1 MTEEQLLE
9 QAYPP
14 TTPPPA
20 EPVANPTFAD
30 WQKADGWIEAP
41 YTKQLYG
48 TRKVLGIDCEMVG
61 HQSIDQRTGCS
72 VLTQPVS
79 VAVPD

>member
-1 MTEEQLLE
+1 MTDEQLLE

-20 EPVANPTFAD
+20 EPIANPTFAD
-30 WQKADGWIEAP
+30 WQRADGWIEAP
-41 YTKQLYG
+41 YSKQPYG

-61 HQSIDQRTGCS
+61 LVG
-72 VLTQPVS
+72 VLSCCPARDADVYAFFS
-79 VAVPD
+79 A